1 MTILSKSWQALKSI
15 SESCFL
21 VGQCFANWHKLS
33 LLLNAWSQGN
43 EREVLLQKR
52 RGLPKCTKIFFQGV
66 WPLTDTLLE
75 FEIGISAFISLL
87 HAFAVSFLAKLPIE
101 KQDSQGCNCSE
112 ISFASFLSQQLEK
125 KSNPRGFRGLSSSSR
140 DFRDFILQD
149 KYNAISSISHVLH
162 SVWKRDNFED
172 FNPGIRPITCFV
184 NFGH

>member
-112 ISFASFLSQQLEK
+112 ISFASLLSQQLEK
-125 KSNPRGFRGLSSSSR
+125 KKVIRAASGAS
-140 DFRDFILQD
+140 
-149 KYNAISSISHVLH
+149 LH
-162 SVWKRDNFED
+162 HLETSETSFFKTNTTQY
-172 FNPGIRPITCFV
+172 PL
-184 NFGH
+184 